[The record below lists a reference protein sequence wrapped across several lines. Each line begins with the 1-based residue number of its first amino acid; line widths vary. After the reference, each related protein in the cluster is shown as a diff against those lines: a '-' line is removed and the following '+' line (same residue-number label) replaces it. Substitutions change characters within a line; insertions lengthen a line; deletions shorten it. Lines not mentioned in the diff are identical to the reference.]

1 MTPLNDKLKNIE
13 WGEYK
18 LGDLFEINPTKYYRL
33 KNEQIISTDGSVPLI
48 SNSSTDNGVMG
59 FSNLKANNIGN
70 TLTCSD
76 TTMGAETMFYQEK
89 DFIGYSHIQHLVPKF
104 NPFNKLIAYAIISAS
119 RVTTSEKYDYGN
131 KFNRVAMNKTKIQ
144 LPTKNG
150 KIDFDFIE
158 SFVAK
163 LENEHILKLENY
175 INEIGLSDYHLT
187 EQQKEALEN
196 FESGKIKLKEYKIG
210 DLFTINTYKKR
221 FDANKVNITDKG
233 EPYVV
238 RTSIN
243 NGVRGYIDED
253 KQFLNEGNTISFGQ
267 DTATVY
273 YQEQPYFTGDKIK
286 IVKAKDSF
294 FNRKNAFYF
303 IASMT
308 KSFSSFSWGGSSFS
322 VKIIKEQPIQI
333 PIKEN
338 KPDYETMETII
349 SAIHKLVIKDVVLYV
364 ERKKKELNKLT
375 ENANA

>member
-1 MTPLNDKLKNIE
+1 MDFFYRNKPWYAGQFVRNITAIKEFPKTSLRFITTSLNKLKPILLEVLVRNVE
-13 WGEYK
+13 SK
-18 LGDLFEINPTKYYRL
+18 FL
-33 KNEQIISTDGSVPLI
+33 NE
-48 SNSSTDNGVMG
+48 
-59 FSNLKANNIGN
+59 
-70 TLTCSD
+70 
-76 TTMGAETMFYQEK
+76 
-89 DFIGYSHIQHLVPKF
+89 
-104 NPFNKLIAYAIISAS
+104 
-119 RVTTSEKYDYGN
+119 
-131 KFNRVAMNKTKIQ
+131 KIQ
-144 LPTKNG
+144 LPIQNG
-150 KIDFDFIE
+150 EIDFDFMA
-158 SFVAK
+158 SFVAE
-163 LENEHILKLENY
+163 LENERILKLENY
-175 INEIGLSDYHLT
+175 LNEIGLSDYHLT
-187 EQQKEALEN
+187 EKETQALEN
-196 FESGKIKLKEYKIG
+196 FESGKIKLKEYKLG
-210 DLFTINTYKKR
+210 DLFAINTYKKR

-238 RTSIN
+238 RTSVN

-308 KSFSSFSWGGSSFS
+308 KSFSSFTWGGSSFS

-338 KPDYETMETII
+338 KPDYETMETVI
-349 SAIHKLVIKDVVLYV
+349 SAIHKMVIKDVVLYV
-364 ERKKKELNKLT
+364 ERKKRELNKLT

>member
-1 MTPLNDKLKNIE
+1 MFEIGTGSLLSSTELIDGKIPRISAKSDNNGILGYYDTLANSNARHFENFITVNFFGTDGGIFYHPYKASIEMKVHTLKIPNHNFNRYTGAFIAGALKQNLKGFDYGSQLSSSKLK
-13 WGEYK
+13 K
-18 LGDLFEINPTKYYRL
+18 LDL
-33 KNEQIISTDGSVPLI
+33 
-48 SNSSTDNGVMG
+48 
-59 FSNLKANNIGN
+59 
-70 TLTCSD
+70 
-76 TTMGAETMFYQEK
+76 
-89 DFIGYSHIQHLVPKF
+89 
-104 NPFNKLIAYAIISAS
+104 
-119 RVTTSEKYDYGN
+119 
-131 KFNRVAMNKTKIQ
+131 KIQ

-150 KIDFDFIE
+150 KLDFDFME
-158 SFVAK
+158 RFVAEIEK
-163 LENEHILKLENY
+163 ERVLNLENY
-175 INEIGLSDYHLT
+175 LNEIGISDYHLT
-187 EQQKEALEN
+187 EQENQTLEN
-196 FESGKIKLKEYKIG
+196 FESGKIKLKEYKLD

-238 RTSIN
+238 RTSVN

-308 KSFSSFSWGGSSFS
+308 KSFSSFSWGSSSFS

-333 PIKEN
+333 PLKEN